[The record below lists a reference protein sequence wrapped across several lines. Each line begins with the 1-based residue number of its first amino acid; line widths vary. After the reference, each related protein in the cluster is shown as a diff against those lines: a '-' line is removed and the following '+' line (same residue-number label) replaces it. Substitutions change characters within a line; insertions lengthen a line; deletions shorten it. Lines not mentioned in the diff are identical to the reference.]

1 MHERPGPQYNRGNDP
16 TTGVCILKNA
26 TQKKWYLRFWN
37 IFFFILR
44 WRAESPVVFSGVTRG
59 GAGESGAPLV
69 LDQKEARRAEKNFFL
84 RPGPPFISESGW
96 PNPTPPPHLKVWIRY
111 WSYWVGMRNGGSV
124 WIASNLYSRS
134 LELAA
139 RTCEHT
145 FPEAWKMYPFR
156 AELQCIGHYRA
167 GVHPGFQTKTAQNLY
182 PFPGW
187 ENPSLQKAHRK
198 NKPVPIRLVKWS

>member
-16 TTGVCILKNA
+16 TTGICILKNA
-26 TQKKWYLRFWN
+26 TQKKCYLRFWN

-96 PNPTPPPHLKVWIRY
+96 PNPTPPPPPSEGLDPLLVLLSRKEKWRLCLNRVEPLFQV
-111 WSYWVGMRNGGSV
+111 VGACS
-124 WIASNLYSRS
+124 SNLRTYLSWS
-134 LELAA
+134 LKNVPLSGGASVYRPLQGGGTPRVSDQNGAKSIPLPGVGEPKLA
-139 RTCEHT
+139 
-145 FPEAWKMYPFR
+145 K
-156 AELQCIGHYRA
+156 
-167 GVHPGFQTKTAQNLY
+167 
-182 PFPGW
+182 
-187 ENPSLQKAHRK
+187 S
-198 NKPVPIRLVKWS
+198 S

>member
-16 TTGVCILKNA
+16 TTGICILKNA

-44 WRAESPVVFSGVTRG
+44 WRAESPVVFSGVSRG
-59 GAGESGAPLV
+59 GGGRVRCPLSFRPKRSPKV
-69 LDQKEARRAEKNFFL
+69 REKFFFET
-84 RPGPPFISESGW
+84 GPPLYLRIRMTQ
-96 PNPTPPPHLKVWIRY
+96 PHPPPHLKVWIRY
-111 WSYWVGMRNGGSV
+111 WSYWVGRRNGGSV

-182 PFPGW
+182 PFRGW

-198 NKPVPIRLVKWS
+198 NKPVPIRLAKWS

>member
-44 WRAESPVVFSGVTRG
+44 WRAESPVVFSGVSRG
-59 GAGESGAPLV
+59 GGGRVRCPLSFRPKRGPKGREKFFFETGPPLYLRIWMTQPHPPPPPQSEGLDLPLV
-69 LDQKEARRAEKNFFL
+69 LLSRKEKWRLCLNRVK
-84 RPGPPFISESGW
+84 P
-96 PNPTPPPHLKVWIRY
+96 
-111 WSYWVGMRNGGSV
+111 
-124 WIASNLYSRS
+124 RS

-145 FPEAWKMYPFR
+145 VPEAWKMYPFR
-156 AELQCIGHYRA
+156 AELRCIGHYREYS
-167 GVHPGFQTKTAQNLY
+167 PGFRPKRRKIYT
-182 PFPGW
+182 
-187 ENPSLQKAHRK
+187 PSRGGRTQACKKLIERTSRFQ
-198 NKPVPIRLVKWS
+198 

>member
-16 TTGVCILKNA
+16 TTGICILKNG

-44 WRAESPVVFSGVTRG
+44 WRAEFPVVFSGVSRG
-59 GAGESGAPLV
+59 GGGRVRCPLSFRPKRGPKV
-69 LDQKEARRAEKNFFL
+69 REKFFFET
-84 RPGPPFISESGW
+84 GPPLYLRIWMTQPPPTRPPPPIWRSGSATGLIESEGEMEALSESCQ
-96 PNPTPPPHLKVWIRY
+96 TSV
-111 WSYWVGMRNGGSV
+111 VGACS
-124 WIASNLYSRS
+124 SNLRTYLSWS
-134 LELAA
+134 LKNVPLSGGASVY
-139 RTCEHT
+139 R
-145 FPEAWKMYPFR
+145 P
-156 AELQCIGHYRA
+156 LQ
-167 GVHPGFQTKTAQNLY
+167 GVAPGFQTKTAQNLY